1 MPTGPS
7 HGDQD
12 LVVLEQSVYSQL
24 LSEMAAMR
32 TGLLQ
37 LQGLLQQQPAVDVDK
52 EDRGDKEVEGGILC
66 EDVDG
71 VSE

>member
-37 LQGLLQQQPAVDVDK
+37 LQGLLQQQPAVDVDE
-52 EDRGDKEVEGGILC
+52 EDKGDKEVEGGILC

>member
-1 MPTGPS
+1 
-7 HGDQD
+7 
-12 LVVLEQSVYSQL
+12 
-24 LSEMAAMR
+24 MR